1 MRASAHAPRVPFTSP
16 AAPGD
21 ETITSAHTAMNL
33 RRFVPKIDLGTIV
46 WIGLLAFLGFR
57 LWPQVAAGLGVPN
70 SASRQ
75 APDYQYTTVTGDTGS
90 IAGLRGKVVLVNFWA
105 TWCPP
110 CRVEMPG
117 FQQVYEE
124 HRDRGFV
131 ILGLSTDMRTEDHVR
146 RFLEEGG
153 YTYPVAMAR
162 GSVSR
167 DFGGSNMLPT
177 SYLIDREGRI
187 RNEVRGIFTKVALDQ
202 AVSRLLDEPAP
213 ASAPAGGGS

>member
-1 MRASAHAPRVPFTSP
+1 MALRTATCAGETTVISRRRTHLSSFRVMSFRRVLTKHI
-16 AAPGD
+16 
-21 ETITSAHTAMNL
+21 ET
-33 RRFVPKIDLGTIV
+33 VV

-57 LWPQVAAGLGVPN
+57 LWPQVAAGFGVAS

-90 IAGLRGKVVLVNFWA
+90 LAGLRGKVVLVNFWA

-124 HRDRGFV
+124 HRDDGFV
-131 ILGLSTDMRTEDHVR
+131 VLGLSTDARGEDHVR
-146 RFLEEGG
+146 QFLAEGG

-162 GSVSR
+162 GSIGR
-167 DFGGSNMLPT
+167 DFGGSSMLPT
-177 SYLIDREGRI
+177 SYLIDRQGRV
-187 RNEVRGIFTKVALDQ
+187 RNEVRGIFTEIALSQ
-202 AVSRLLDEPAP
+202 AVQRLLDEPAP
-213 ASAPAGGGS
+213 GGGS